1 MGSSSL
7 ANEGGCVCE
16 RERDSGLRNS
26 TALGGKVCV
35 CERERD
41 SGLSNSMARGGKGC
55 VRERERFWV
64 KE

>member
-1 MGSSSL
+1 MGSSYL
-7 ANEGGCVCE
+7 ANEG
-16 RERDSGLRNS
+16 
-26 TALGGKVCV
+26 VCV

-41 SGLSNSMARGGKGC
+41 SGLSNSMALGGKGC